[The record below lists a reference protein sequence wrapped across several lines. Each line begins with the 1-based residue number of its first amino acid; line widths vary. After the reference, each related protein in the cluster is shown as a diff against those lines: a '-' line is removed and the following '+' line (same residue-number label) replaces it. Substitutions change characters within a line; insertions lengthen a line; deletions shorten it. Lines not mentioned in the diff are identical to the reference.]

1 MKRPSK
7 ASTIFRDFIA
17 ESIFGVSVTYMCTS
31 VYVCV
36 RHALVYICVCSTEIL
51 LESPSWKMNNER
63 KYLPHIAIKIAK
75 KTVPPLSNKYVTLI
89 EKIET
94 LIILKTVLK

>member
-1 MKRPSK
+1 MNRPNK

-17 ESIFGVSVTYMCTS
+17 ELIHGVSDTCAHVSMC
-31 VYVCV
+31 VYVTCAHV
-36 RHALVYICVCSTEIL
+36 IWVFSTEIFL
-51 LESPSWKMNNER
+51 VSQSWKMNNER

-94 LIILKTVLK
+94 LIIQKIVLK

>member
-1 MKRPSK
+1 MKKPNK

-17 ESIFGVSVTYMCTS
+17 ESILGVSGTYMCTC
-31 VYVCV
+31 VCV
-36 RHALVYICVCSTEIL
+36 YATCTCVLMCMQHRNIVRKSD
-51 LESPSWKMNNER
+51 WKMNNER

-94 LIILKTVLK
+94 LIILKIVLK